1 MKNKDFYK
9 ETMEQI
15 VMSEET
21 FRAVCNVETNA
32 KKQKSVLKY
41 VAVAASLAVAL
52 FVSSNALVY
61 AMTGETWME
70 MVPEVIEQIK
80 NATKLKPTDI
90 VVGGNAG
97 QSKEDIISTEEP
109 QVGVPRVVD
118 FYIDENG
125 LHTYV
130 IELDGHI
137 QKAAIRIDG
146 VLEHSSVVVYSS
158 YGQAGIICFEGT
170 LSEKDEKILL
180 YLTDEPFDITEDFA
194 DGVATGT
201 WYKSYGWLRGM
212 TFEYTVT
219 GSLEDYTVDVRL
231 VCEE

>member
-9 ETMEQI
+9 KTMEQI
-15 VMSEET
+15 VLSEET
-21 FRAVCNVETNA
+21 FRAVRNVEVNT
-32 KKQKSVLKY
+32 KKRKAILKY
-41 VAVAASLAVAL
+41 VAVAASVAL
-52 FVSSNALVY
+52 VLFISSNALVY
-61 AMTGETWME
+61 AMTGETLME

-80 NATKLKPTDI
+80 NAGKLKPTDA

-130 IELDGHI
+130 IDLDGHI
-137 QKAAIRIDG
+137 QKAAIRVDG
-146 VLEHSSVVVYSS
+146 VLEHSSVVVYST
-158 YGQAGIICFEGT
+158 YGRAGIICLEGT
-170 LSEKDEKILL
+170 LSEKDDKILL
-180 YLTDEPFDITEDFA
+180 YLADDPFDITEDFK
-194 DGVATGT
+194 DGVATGS
-201 WYKSYGWLRGM
+201 WYESSGWLRGM

-219 GSLEDYTVDVRL
+219 GSLEEYTVSVRL
-231 VCEE
+231 VVEE